1 MCVCVGAQERELDK
15 QIPNQNKPD
24 LGAPST
30 SEGIHPAS
38 GDQVPLVSCDQ
49 PENKKIKRNSKI

>member
-1 MCVCVGAQERELDK
+1 MSVSVCVQERELDK

-38 GDQVPLVSCDQ
+38 GDQIPLVSCDQ
-49 PENKKIKRNSKI
+49 PENKK

>member
-1 MCVCVGAQERELDK
+1 MCVRACVGAQERELDK
-15 QIPNQNKPD
+15 QIPNQNRPD

-38 GDQVPLVSCDQ
+38 EDQIPLVSCDQ
-49 PENKKIKRNSKI
+49 PENKK